1 MPELSC
7 CCVFFFFVPP
17 IIFLVL
23 IVFPFARFPF
33 RGCTGS
39 ERADTND
46 WERVSVEFGRRAVD
60 VRTRSGGQFA
70 TVPYGRYTRALLHP
84 TDVRVCRVDAGED
97 GGVVLKVASLS
108 CLLWGGLV
116 FCSFSFF
123 RWLAQQQRTI
133 HSITHTTPTHSHTHT
148 HTHAKQ
154 AADSYERDLIAL
166 TTFGFAQTR
175 EHRFDEFLKSI
186 RSRHRGS
193 SSRRR

>member
-123 RWLAQQQRTI
+123 FVGLPSSNAQYTQ
-133 HSITHTTPTHSHTHT
+133 SHTQHPHTHT
-148 HTHAKQ
+148 HTHTLMQ
-154 AADSYERDLIAL
+154 NRRP
-166 TTFGFAQTR
+166 TR
-175 EHRFDEFLKSI
+175 TSAT
-186 RSRHRGS
+186 
-193 SSRRR
+193 